1 MKKFP
6 VISCALNRVTDGV
19 PEVEKGALLNFGHTV
34 GHAIERAGNYRKFLH
49 GDALSLGIVAACTI
63 SIKRATLPPRQCD
76 AVVSLLQRFELPTR
90 LPKNFPR
97 NKIVNA
103 VKFDKKF
110 QSGKIRFVVTP
121 KIGAAYLSNEVTLDD
136 IREAVSEL

>member
-1 MKKFP
+1 
-6 VISCALNRVTDGV
+6 
-19 PEVEKGALLNFGHTV
+19 
-34 GHAIERAGNYRKFLH
+34 
-49 GDALSLGIVAACTI
+49 
-63 SIKRATLPPRQCD
+63 
-76 AVVSLLQRFELPTR
+76 
-90 LPKNFPR
+90 
-97 NKIVNA
+97 